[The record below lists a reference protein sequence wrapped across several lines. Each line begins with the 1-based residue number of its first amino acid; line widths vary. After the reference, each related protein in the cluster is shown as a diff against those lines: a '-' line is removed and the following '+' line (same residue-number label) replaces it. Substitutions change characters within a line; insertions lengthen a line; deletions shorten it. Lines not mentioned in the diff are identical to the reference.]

1 MWKNLLRGPALNV
14 HVFHL
19 ENTLLLIKINKKM
32 FHIIYGRRE
41 YAKKHLG
48 QTGHPNASQLD
59 LANFYPAMMH
69 QATRATETIVRRI
82 GQVADALKQN
92 KKQWFLE
99 VQKVARKVC
108 LSSYDV
114 TFDENGVLA
123 FYEKAEELL
132 NNSGFSPLVNKI
144 LVCFCT
150 GLKKIF
156 QWILHTPKE
165 LTRQEYE
172 CQARVLLGFQFILIF
187 GSQTVTAT
195 VKELVAYTGFYVE
208 KALKDA
214 ALSGLP
220 LTLRNFNDSIMETK
234 HKEAKQGNY
243 IYSSGRVG
251 ETGKIDYQK
260 RVLTQQFCH
269 EWASVENR
277 EKKGCS
283 YSSDS
288 KVHKKENEDLPKH
301 LKKKKMV

>member
-1 MWKNLLRGPALNV
+1 
-14 HVFHL
+14 
-19 ENTLLLIKINKKM
+19 M
-32 FHIIYGRRE
+32 FYIIYDRRE

-48 QTGHPNASQLD
+48 QTGRPNASQLD

-69 QATRATETIVRRI
+69 QATRATETIVQRI

-150 GLKKIF
+150 SLKKIF
-156 QWILHTPKE
+156 QWILNTPKE

-195 VKELVAYTGFYVE
+195 VKELVVYTGFYVE

-220 LTLRNFNDSIMETK
+220 LTLHNFNDGIMETK

-243 IYSSGRVG
+243 IYSGGRLG
-251 ETGKIDYQK
+251 ETGKIEYQK
-260 RVLTQQFCH
+260 RVLNQQFCH

-288 KVHKKENEDLPKH
+288 KVHKKENEDLPKR

>member
-1 MWKNLLRGPALNV
+1 
-14 HVFHL
+14 
-19 ENTLLLIKINKKM
+19 
-32 FHIIYGRRE
+32 
-41 YAKKHLG
+41 
-48 QTGHPNASQLD
+48 
-59 LANFYPAMMH
+59 MMH
-69 QATRATETIVRRI
+69 QATRATETIVRGI

-108 LSSYDV
+108 LGSYDV

-150 GLKKIF
+150 GLKKISRC
-156 QWILHTPKE
+156 ILNTPKE
-165 LTRQEYE
+165 LSRQEYE

-195 VKELVAYTGFYVE
+195 VKELVAYTGFCVE

-234 HKEAKQGNY
+234 HKKAKQGNY
-243 IYSSGRVG
+243 IYSGGRVG
-251 ETGKIDYQK
+251 ETRKIEYQK

-269 EWASVENR
+269 EWASVENQ
-277 EKKGCS
+277 EKK
-283 YSSDS
+283 
-288 KVHKKENEDLPKH
+288 
-301 LKKKKMV
+301 

>member
-1 MWKNLLRGPALNV
+1 
-14 HVFHL
+14 
-19 ENTLLLIKINKKM
+19 M
-32 FHIIYGRRE
+32 FTIISGRRE
-41 YAKKHLG
+41 YAKKYIG

-59 LANFYPAMMH
+59 LENFYSAMMH
-69 QATRATETIVRRI
+69 QATKATETITRRI

-108 LSSYDV
+108 LNSYDV

-132 NNSGFSPLVNKI
+132 NNSGFSPSVIKI
-144 LVCFCT
+144 LVCFCN

-156 QWILHTPKE
+156 QWILNTPKE

-172 CQARVLLGFQFILIF
+172 CQVGVLLGFQF
-187 GSQTVTAT
+187 VPAT
-195 VKELVAYTGFYVE
+195 VKELVAYTRFYVE

-214 ALSGLP
+214 TLSGLA
-220 LTLRNFNDSIMETK
+220 LSLHNFNDSIMETR
-234 HKEAKQGNY
+234 HKDAKQGNY
-243 IYSSGRVG
+243 VYSGGRTG
-251 ETGKIDYQK
+251 EAGKTDYQK
-260 RVLTQQFCH
+260 RVLIQQFCH

-277 EKKGCS
+277 ERKGCS

-288 KVHKKENEDLPKH
+288 KVHKQVSQDLPKQQ
-301 LKKKKMV
+301 KRKKMV

>member
-1 MWKNLLRGPALNV
+1 
-14 HVFHL
+14 
-19 ENTLLLIKINKKM
+19 M
-32 FHIIYGRRE
+32 FTIIYGRRE

-48 QTGHPNASQLD
+48 HTGHPNASQLD
-59 LANFYPAMMH
+59 LENFYPAMMH
-69 QATRATETIVRRI
+69 QATRATETIARRI

-108 LSSYDV
+108 LNSYDV

-123 FYEKAEELL
+123 FYEKAEKLL
-132 NNSGFSPLVNKI
+132 NNSGFSPLVTEI
-144 LVCFCT
+144 FVCFCN

-156 QWILHTPKE
+156 QWILNTPKE
-165 LTRQEYE
+165 LTKEEYE
-172 CQARVLLGFQFILIF
+172 WQARVLLGFQFILIF
-187 GSQTVTAT
+187 GSETVTAT

-220 LTLRNFNDSIMETK
+220 LSLHNFNDSIMETR
-234 HKEAKQGNY
+234 HKDAKQGNY
-243 IYSSGRVG
+243 IYSGGRTG
-251 ETGKIDYQK
+251 ATGKIEYQR

-277 EKKGCS
+277 EKSGS
-283 YSSDS
+283 NYSSDS
-288 KVHKKENEDLPKH
+288 KVCKQESEDPKH
-301 LKKKKMV
+301 LKRKKTV

>member
-1 MWKNLLRGPALNV
+1 
-14 HVFHL
+14 
-19 ENTLLLIKINKKM
+19 M
-32 FHIIYGRRE
+32 FTIIYGRRE

-48 QTGHPNASQLD
+48 HTGHHNASQLD
-59 LANFYPAMMH
+59 LENFYPAMMH
-69 QATRATETIVRRI
+69 QATRATETIARRI

-108 LSSYDV
+108 LNSYDV

-123 FYEKAEELL
+123 FYEKAEKLL
-132 NNSGFSPLVNKI
+132 NNSGFSPLVTEI
-144 LVCFCT
+144 FVCFCN

-156 QWILHTPKE
+156 QWILNTPKE
-165 LTRQEYE
+165 LTREEYE

-187 GSQTVTAT
+187 GSETVTAT

-220 LTLRNFNDSIMETK
+220 LSLHNFNDSIMETR
-234 HKEAKQGNY
+234 HKDAKQGNY
-243 IYSSGRVG
+243 IYSGGRTG
-251 ETGKIDYQK
+251 ATGKIEYQR

-277 EKKGCS
+277 EKSGS
-283 YSSDS
+283 NYSSDS
-288 KVHKKENEDLPKH
+288 KVCKQESEDPKH
-301 LKKKKMV
+301 LKRKKTV

>member
-1 MWKNLLRGPALNV
+1 M
-14 HVFHL
+14 
-19 ENTLLLIKINKKM
+19 
-32 FHIIYGRRE
+32 
-41 YAKKHLG
+41 LG
-48 QTGHPNASQLD
+48 
-59 LANFYPAMMH
+59 
-69 QATRATETIVRRI
+69 
-82 GQVADALKQN
+82 
-92 KKQWFLE
+92 
-99 VQKVARKVC
+99 
-108 LSSYDV
+108 SSYDV

-123 FYEKAEELL
+123 FYEKAEEPS
-132 NNSGFSPLVNKI
+132 NNSGFSPFVSEI

-156 QWILHTPKE
+156 QWILNIPKE
-165 LTRQEYE
+165 STRQEYG

-195 VKELVAYTGFYVE
+195 VKELVAYTRFYVE
-208 KALKDA
+208 KALKDG

-220 LTLRNFNDSIMETK
+220 LTLHNFNDSIMETK

-243 IYSSGRVG
+243 IYSGGRAG

-283 YSSDS
+283 YLSDS
-288 KVHKKENEDLPKH
+288 KVHKRENEDLPKH

>member
-1 MWKNLLRGPALNV
+1 
-14 HVFHL
+14 
-19 ENTLLLIKINKKM
+19 
-32 FHIIYGRRE
+32 
-41 YAKKHLG
+41 
-48 QTGHPNASQLD
+48 
-59 LANFYPAMMH
+59 MMH

-108 LSSYDV
+108 LKSYDV

-150 GLKKIF
+150 GLKIIF
-156 QWILHTPKE
+156 QWILNTSKE

-220 LTLRNFNDSIMETK
+220 LTLCSFNDSTMETK
-234 HKEAKQGNY
+234 HKETKQGNY

-269 EWASVENR
+269 EWASVEN
-277 EKKGCS
+277 
-283 YSSDS
+283 
-288 KVHKKENEDLPKH
+288 
-301 LKKKKMV
+301 

>member
-1 MWKNLLRGPALNV
+1 
-14 HVFHL
+14 
-19 ENTLLLIKINKKM
+19 M
-32 FHIIYGRRE
+32 FTIISGRRE
-41 YAKKHLG
+41 YAKKHIG

-59 LANFYPAMMH
+59 LENFYPAMMH
-69 QATRATETIVRRI
+69 QATRATETIARRI

-108 LSSYDV
+108 LNSYDV

-132 NNSGFSPLVNKI
+132 NNSGFSPPVIDL
-144 LVCFCT
+144 LVCFCN

-156 QWILHTPKE
+156 QWILNTPKE

-172 CQARVLLGFQFILIF
+172 CQVRVLLGFQFVLIF
-187 GSQTVTAT
+187 GSGTVTAT

-214 ALSGLP
+214 TLSGLA
-220 LTLRNFNDSIMETK
+220 LSLHNFNDSIMETR
-234 HKEAKQGNY
+234 HKDVKQGNY
-243 IYSSGRVG
+243 VYSDGRTG
-251 ETGKIDYQK
+251 ETGKTDYKK

-277 EKKGCS
+277 ERKGCS

-288 KVHKKENEDLPKH
+288 KVHKQVSQDLPKH
-301 LKKKKMV
+301 LKRKKMV